1 MIHFLGVMHYCS
13 KWCLWPS
20 KEPLGSAN
28 YPPASQ
34 YPTSGTFR
42 GPRES
47 GKLPSL
53 ASWVTLT
60 EISSS
65 ESSNKKG
72 IRTLLSNQE
81 FGGKWTP
88 RSPKEQEGNYMLTTT
103 ADINE
108 LGRASPQMKLIR
120 KFRGKGRQWEINAVN
135 FIKEESHFKPRK
147 RGSLGG
153 AAVWRLP
160 LAHPGRDPGDP
171 GSNPTSGSRCMEPA
185 SPSACVSASLFLSLS
200 LRLS

>member
-13 KWCLWPS
+13 KWRLWPS

-28 YPPASQ
+28 YPLAPQ
-34 YPTSGTFR
+34 YPTSGTFQ

-72 IRTLLSNQE
+72 IHTLLSNQE

-147 RGSLGG
+147 RD
-153 AAVWRLP
+153 AWVAQRLSVC
-160 LAHPGRDPGDP
+160 LWHGMVLNPGIKSHIGLP
-171 GSNPTSGSRCMEPA
+171 CLEPA
-185 SPSACVSASLFLSLS
+185 SPSASHE
-200 LRLS
+200 